1 MVKTF
6 KTVGELKQF
15 LELLPEDMIV
25 VHYKSDME
33 KSGWFEGMTPWVT
46 NMSKEVSQAWDC
58 FDHTDYSY
66 ECYGCDSN
74 GEKVVVL

>member
-6 KTVGELKQF
+6 KTAGELKQF

-33 KSGWFEGMTPWVT
+33 KSGWFEGVTPWIT
-46 NMSKEVSQAWDC
+46 NMSKEV
-58 FDHTDYSY
+58 H
-66 ECYGCDSN
+66 
-74 GEKVVVL
+74 